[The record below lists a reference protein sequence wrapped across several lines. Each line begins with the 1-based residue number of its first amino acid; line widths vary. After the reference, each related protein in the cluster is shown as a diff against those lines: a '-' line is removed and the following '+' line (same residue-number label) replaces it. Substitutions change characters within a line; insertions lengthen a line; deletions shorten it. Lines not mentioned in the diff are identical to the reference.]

1 MSAIV
6 RAAFWLV
13 PWAVIARTAFWWVPR
28 AASYFNVPE
37 DKVVE
42 WVGAGFGVTGAA
54 LLALHIPISGFGF
67 VAFLVSNIFWVAW
80 SVSQEADGLR
90 FQQIAFTCTSLVG
103 TYNWLFGSPATCS

>member
-13 PWAVIARTAFWWVPR
+13 PWAVIARTVFWWVPR
-28 AASYFNVPE
+28 VASYFDVPE

-42 WVGAGFGVTGAA
+42 WVGAGLGVTGAA

-67 VAFLVSNIFWVAW
+67 VLFLVSNICWIAW
-80 SVSQEADGLR
+80 SLSKEADGLR
-90 FQQIAFTCTSLVG
+90 FQQIAFTGTSLMGV
-103 TYNWLFGSPATCS
+103 YNWLFVSLPTCS